1 MRPINMIDLRG
12 IDLNLLVSLDC
23 SPTKKLEKKTI
34 KTKKVAGE
42 KPNKNRNLKGS

>member
-23 SPTKKLEKKTI
+23 SFTIKSKKLNNKDENVQIRVNKKLG
-34 KTKKVAGE
+34 KTQ
-42 KPNKNRNLKGS
+42 SI